1 MNLSEGETER
11 KVYILPISIRVNL
24 RVKVMSL
31 KKRIPETCRR
41 RLITLRGACAMNG
54 ESELH
59 LILTSLLMV
68 KRIVAIGANQG
79 LLLASLSHMM
89 RTIITS
95 VETKIHP

>member
-1 MNLSEGETER
+1 
-11 KVYILPISIRVNL
+11 
-24 RVKVMSL
+24 
-31 KKRIPETCRR
+31 
-41 RLITLRGACAMNG
+41 MNG

-79 LLLASLSHMM
+79 LLLASLSHMI

-95 VETKIHP
+95 AKTEIRPWKVWEMML